1 MRESAAMD
9 VIRSDRNFSL
19 RLHWEEDAGI
29 FYTIQR
35 IMKWKDD
42 FCRPSFGEN
51 LIKKSH
57 YLLSKLRYAPPPF
70 NYSKGDCEIEEDWL
84 TKEGI

>member
-1 MRESAAMD
+1 
-9 VIRSDRNFSL
+9 
-19 RLHWEEDAGI
+19 
-29 FYTIQR
+29 
-35 IMKWKDD
+35 MKWKDD